1 MGKKQLCIIQAALTV
16 FSQFGLNGASM
27 DKIAAQANMSK
38 SNIFYYFSSKEELY
52 IAVLSYVLSVWLVPL
67 NSISVD
73 QDPIEALSTYIEA
86 KLQLSKKLPEASR
99 LYAMEMMQGAPHLK
113 STLKGPL
120 KKSVAEKAQV
130 IEQWIA
136 DGKIAPIDPMHLIF
150 SIWAL
155 TQHYADFAVQ
165 VEALT
170 GKTMSNRAFY
180 AQTVNSVQ
188 QLLLGG
194 LRSGNEPL
202 CQQLAA
208 PEISEQQ
215 QLS

>member
-1 MGKKQLCIIQAALTV
+1 
-16 FSQFGLNGASM
+16 
-27 DKIAAQANMSK
+27 MSK
-38 SNIFYYFSSKEELY
+38 SNIFYYFASKEELY

-67 NSISVD
+67 NSISVE

-120 KKSVAEKAQV
+120 KKSVSEKAQV
-130 IEQWIA
+130 IEQWIT
-136 DGKIAPIDPMHLIF
+136 DGKMAPIEPMHLIF

-170 GKTMSNRAFY
+170 GKTLSNRAFY
-180 AQTVNSVQ
+180 AQTVSSVQ

-194 LRSGNEPL
+194 LRPGNEPL
-202 CQQLAA
+202 CQQLPS

-215 QLS
+215 HLS

>member
-1 MGKKQLCIIQAALTV
+1 
-16 FSQFGLNGASM
+16 M

-52 IAVLSYVLSVWLVPL
+52 IAVLSYVLSTWLVPL
-67 NSISVD
+67 NSISVE
-73 QDPIEALSTYIEA
+73 QDPIDALSTYIEA

-99 LYAMEMMQGAPHLK
+99 LFAMEMMQGAPHLK

-120 KKSVAEKAQV
+120 KKSVTEKAQV

-136 DGKIAPIDPMHLIF
+136 AGKIAPVEPLHLIF

-170 GKTMSNRAFY
+170 GKTLSNRAFF
-180 AQTVNSVQ
+180 AQTVHSVQ

-194 LRSGNEPL
+194 LVPGRQFSPL
-202 CQQLAA
+202 VSQPDMTDLNDQQ
-208 PEISEQQ
+208 PIN
-215 QLS
+215 

>member
-1 MGKKQLCIIQAALTV
+1 M

-38 SNIFYYFSSKEELY
+38 SNIFYYFASKEELY

-67 NSISVD
+67 NSLTVE
-73 QDPIEALSTYIEA
+73 QDPAEALSTYIEA

-99 LYAMEMMQGAPHLK
+99 LFAMEMMQGAPHLK

-120 KKSVAEKAQV
+120 KKSVSEKAHV

-136 DGKIAPIDPMHLIF
+136 AGKMAPVDPMHLIF

-170 GKTMSNRAFY
+170 GKTLSNRAFF
-180 AQTVNSVQ
+180 AQTVHSVQ
-188 QLLLGG
+188 QLLLNGVLPRNQPAYALVQG
-194 LRSGNEPL
+194 ERAELND
-202 CQQLAA
+202 
-208 PEISEQQ
+208 QQ
-215 QLS
+215 QMS

>member
-1 MGKKQLCIIQAALTV
+1 M

-27 DKIAAQANMSK
+27 DKIATQANMSK
-38 SNIFYYFSSKEELY
+38 SNIFYYFASKEELY
-52 IAVLSYVLSVWLVPL
+52 IAVLSYVLSYVLSVWLVPL
-67 NSISVD
+67 NSISVE
-73 QDPIEALSTYIEA
+73 QDPMDALSGYIEA

-99 LYAMEMMQGAPHLK
+99 LFAMEMMQGAPHLK

-120 KKSVAEKAQV
+120 KKSVNEKAQV

-136 DGKIAPIDPMHLIF
+136 DGKMAPVDPIHLIF

-165 VEALT
+165 VEAIT
-170 GKTMSNRAFY
+170 GKTLANRTFFNE
-180 AQTVNSVQ
+180 TVNSVQ

-194 LRSGNEPL
+194 VLPRSQATIPPGM
-202 CQQLAA
+202 LAA
-208 PEISEQQ
+208 SPPQQ
-215 QLS
+215 HD

>member
-1 MGKKQLCIIQAALTV
+1 M
-16 FSQFGLNGASM
+16 FSQYGLNGASM

-38 SNIFYYFSSKEELY
+38 SNIFYYFASKEELY

-67 NSISVD
+67 NSITVE
-73 QDPIEALSTYIEA
+73 QDPVEALSIYIEA

-99 LYAMEMMQGAPHLK
+99 LFAMEMMQGAPHLK

-120 KKSVAEKAQV
+120 KKSVAEKAHV
-130 IEQWIA
+130 IEQWVA
-136 DGKIAPIDPMHLIF
+136 QGKLAPVEPMHLIF

-170 GKTMSNRAFY
+170 GKTLSNRSFF

-188 QLLLGG
+188 QLLLNGV
-194 LRSGNEPL
+194 LPRTPL
-202 CQQLAA
+202 DSPIAVAELPHQ
-208 PEISEQQ
+208 E
-215 QLS
+215 

>member
-1 MGKKQLCIIQAALTV
+1 MGAKQLCIIQAALAV

-52 IAVLSYVLSVWLVPL
+52 IGVLSYVLSVWLVPL
-67 NSISVD
+67 NSISVE
-73 QDPIEALSTYIEA
+73 QDPVEALSTYIEA

-99 LYAMEMMQGAPHLK
+99 LFAMEMMQGAPHLK

-120 KKSVAEKAQV
+120 KKSVAEKTQV

-136 DGKIAPIDPMHLIF
+136 DGKMAPVDPMHLIF

-170 GKTMSNRAFY
+170 GKTLSNKVFFT
-180 AQTVNSVQ
+180 QTVNSVQ
-188 QLLLGG
+188 QLLLAGI
-194 LRSGNEPL
+194 LPKTPL
-202 CQQLAA
+202 DTPATVTAHADQ
-208 PEISEQQ
+208 EQRI
-215 QLS
+215 